1 MEFRKK
7 MQDMK
12 EKSYK
17 DFVIAL
23 ILEEYEFDGVNES
36 DAEEIYNLFIEFD
49 ELTKITEIV
58 DAYEIWLLEKMN
70 ESVAFEEDIYE
81 A

>member
-1 MEFRKK
+1 
-7 MQDMK
+7 MK

-36 DAEEIYNLFIEFD
+36 DAEEIYNLFMEFD

-70 ESVAFEEDIYE
+70 ESVAFEEDVYE

>member
-7 MQDMK
+7 MQEMK
-12 EKSYK
+12 EKNYK

-36 DAEEIYNLFIEFD
+36 DAEEIYELFIEFD

-58 DAYEIWLLEKMN
+58 DAYEIWLLERMSKG
-70 ESVAFEEDIYE
+70 VAFEDDVYE